1 MFFGHVYARQKCFDH
16 ASHAEITTFLRLRQ
30 YEEKFAKEGRDELRD
45 IAAKELEFWT
55 AFIES
60 PRGFTRQ
67 YVHWEVCT
75 STECAAIISPKHALS
90 HDKAMEQA
98 RKLAAAL
105 LKPTGLS
112 PAWFSEFQSEAP
124 RQ

>member
-1 MFFGHVYARQKCFDH
+1 MLA
-16 ASHAEITTFLRLRQ
+16 L
-30 YEEKFAKEGRDELRD
+30 YEEKFAKEGKDELRD

-55 AFIES
+55 AFSES

-67 YVHWEVCT
+67 YVHWEVRT
-75 STECAAIISPKHALS
+75 STECAAILCPKLSLTRDEAL
-90 HDKAMEQA
+90 EQA
-98 RKLAAAL
+98 RKLAEAT

-112 PAWFSEFQSEAP
+112 PAWLSEFQPETP